1 MSLDFV
7 IIEYLQTKNNSKDN
21 NKNENS
27 VNFQT
32 KFERKLLSTGVNLL
46 SFHSSLAF
54 EVLGCHL
61 DSFHEKNSSRHLDSF
76 YEKLLYQPLNDI
88 LKYND
93 RWFYLFLLTEML
105 IISTIESIVQ
115 GGMVVTP
122 CTQAAVGSEGRC
134 IVLIVPEQ
142 EQAAGEIAGN
152 RQNIPAEI
160 DIWNVILSFKNS
172 FALFLRY
179 LGGKLNVTVRHHDLG
194 SLLITVECS
203 SLQILEGLWKDYS
216 SGHLNEVAQET
227 LVTAEVLEKLDLTEV
242 RLKTFISEE
251 EYKKGK
257 KIFMEHSG
265 KNT

>member
-1 MSLDFV
+1 
-7 IIEYLQTKNNSKDN
+7 
-21 NKNENS
+21 
-27 VNFQT
+27 
-32 KFERKLLSTGVNLL
+32 
-46 SFHSSLAF
+46 
-54 EVLGCHL
+54 
-61 DSFHEKNSSRHLDSF
+61 
-76 YEKLLYQPLNDI
+76 
-88 LKYND
+88 
-93 RWFYLFLLTEML
+93 ML

-134 IVLIVPEQ
+134 IVLIAPEQ
-142 EQAAGEIAGN
+142 EQTAGEIAGN

-179 LGGKLNVTVRHHDLG
+179 LGEKLNVTVQHHDLG